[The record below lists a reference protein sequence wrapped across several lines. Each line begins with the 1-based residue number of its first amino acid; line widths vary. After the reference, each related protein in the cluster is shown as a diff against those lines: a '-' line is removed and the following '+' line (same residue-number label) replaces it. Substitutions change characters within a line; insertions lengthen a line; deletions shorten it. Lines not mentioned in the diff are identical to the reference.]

1 MTTTLC
7 SQYLVR
13 VYLALSAGLAALQ
26 CKMLDSVILGGTTLW
41 QARSQGGG
49 ARGAAAPRKKLNFRK
64 NKPPSPLHGRLVTGL
79 CL

>member
-49 ARGAAAPRKKLNFRK
+49 GGGARGAAAPPEIIELQKK
-64 NKPPSPLHGRLVTGL
+64 
-79 CL
+79 